1 VEHLGGALERP
12 RIQWRRTTKN
22 EEPRR
27 SVADAEGD
35 EKHYRDRGKEAP
47 RRRNE
52 STADDRS
59 NGKSRG
65 RKKDGVSKRKNAVKD
80 SFHPCSPLSLV
91 VRLIIFNVLKEQQ
104 EVRDGK
110 AMRRKRSNMKPMT
123 MTSGKTEG
131 MEAVRGTSKRKQQST
146 INSTS
151 YLPCGER
158 ENRLMRRWMLE
169 IHHRQP
175 F

>member
-27 SVADAEGD
+27 SVVDAEGD

-47 RRRNE
+47 RRRND

-65 RKKDGVSKRKNAVKD
+65 RKKAVKD
-80 SFHPCSPLSLV
+80 SFHPCSPLSLI

-104 EVRDGK
+104 EVSD
-110 AMRRKRSNMKPMT
+110 
-123 MTSGKTEG
+123 
-131 MEAVRGTSKRKQQST
+131 
-146 INSTS
+146 
-151 YLPCGER
+151 
-158 ENRLMRRWMLE
+158 
-169 IHHRQP
+169 
-175 F
+175 